1 MSIKDFLA
9 DMKSSQ
15 VFGTKILYHLGPDVV
30 PLFYTVRISTIDP
43 LLILFPWGDEGS
55 SS

>member
-15 VFGTKILYHLGPDVV
+15 VFGTKILYHLGPEVV
-30 PLFYTVRISTIDP
+30 TRFYTVRISSIEP
-43 LLILFPWGDEGS
+43 LLILFPWGDKGS